1 MSAKYYNTS
10 IRNLTYRLRRF
21 KDYLS
26 DLLEEVI
33 REKEDVIIS
42 AVVDDQLFRRGVNG
56 NDVKIWSYA
65 PYTASTVKNKIWK
78 GQPATR
84 VTLRDTGAFH
94 KSVYLVYDTNGFYL
108 TSDDKKAEDLRKKYG
123 NEIFRLTDKNLKRI
137 LDVHIRRELVK
148 RLKQQLKQQ

>member
-21 KDYLS
+21 KDSL
-26 DLLEEVI
+26 DDMLEEIV

-56 NDVKIWSYA
+56 KDVKIWSYA
-65 PYTASTVKNKIWK
+65 PYAASTIKNKARK
-78 GQPATR
+78 GQPTTR

-94 KSVYLVYDTNGFYL
+94 KSVYLVYDANGFYL

-123 NEIFRLTDKNLKRI
+123 DEIFRLTDKNLKRI
-137 LDVHIRRELVK
+137 LDVHIRRELAK